1 MLATVEEDDKPTE
14 LLGSASSTSGQPS
27 AHRAFHDVLIMSVVG
42 LAAGICSL
50 VKKLKREMA
59 AAYSRRGGGE
69 AAARGTR
76 LVVSA
81 SPKQTCVLSCC
92 IPSGVDCFDLCDA
105 GMLLC

>member
-1 MLATVEEDDKPTE
+1 
-14 LLGSASSTSGQPS
+14 
-27 AHRAFHDVLIMSVVG
+27 MSLVG